1 MKKLLTISL
10 LLVGLNLFAQDTKPW
25 LFIGHYKSAKAD
37 CSDRVLVR
45 EEINGK
51 AAYELRKKEFYEEHI
66 GYSPYSDFV
75 SEKDCVIIC
84 EFKTRSVFNC
94 SRAGFKACTAFIALT
109 IEGCRKKMEQDIAL
123 YEKNRSVKPTSVY
136 ERKAFSGM

>member
-1 MKKLLTISL
+1 MKKLLSIPIL
-10 LLVGLNLFAQDTKPW
+10 LLCLNIFGQETKPC

-37 CSDRVLVR
+37 CADRVLVR

-51 AAYELRKKEFYEEHI
+51 AAYDLRKKEFYEEHN

-94 SRAGFKACTAFIALT
+94 APTGFKAFIALT

-123 YEKNRSVKPTSVY
+123 YEKNRSVNPKSIF
-136 ERKAFSGM
+136 ERLAIGGK

>member
-1 MKKLLTISL
+1 MKTLITILL
-10 LLVGLNLFAQDTKPW
+10 LLVGLNIFAQETKPC

-37 CSDRVLVR
+37 CSDRILVR

-51 AAYELRKKEFYEEHI
+51 ATYELRKKEFYEAHN

-75 SEKDCVIIC
+75 SEKESVIIC

-94 SRAGFKACTAFIALT
+94 SPTGFKAFIALT
-109 IEGCRKKMEQDIAL
+109 IEGCRKKMDQDIIL
-123 YEKNRSVKPTSVY
+123 YEKNRSVKPTPIY
-136 ERKAFSGM
+136 ERKAVGDK

>member
-1 MKKLLTISL
+1 MKKLITIPL
-10 LLVGLNLFAQDTKPW
+10 LLLCLNIFAQETRPC

-45 EEINGK
+45 EAISSK
-51 AAYELRKKEFYEEHI
+51 AEYDQRRQKFYEEHS
-66 GYSPYSDFV
+66 GYAPYSDFV

-94 SRAGFKACTAFIALT
+94 SPAGFKAFIALT
-109 IEGCRKKMEQDIAL
+109 MEGCRKKMEQDIAL
-123 YEKNRSVKPTSVY
+123 YQKNRTVNPVAVY
-136 ERKAFSGM
+136 ERNAFDGK

>member
-1 MKKLLTISL
+1 MMKKGITILLML
-10 LLVGLNLFAQDTKPW
+10 LCLNIFAQETKPC

-37 CSDRVLVR
+37 CSDRILVR

-51 AAYELRKKEFYEEHI
+51 AAYELRKKEFYEAHN

-75 SEKDCVIIC
+75 SEKESVIIC

-94 SRAGFKACTAFIALT
+94 SPTGFKAFIALT
-109 IEGCRKKMEQDIAL
+109 IEGCRNKMDQDIIL
-123 YEKNRSVKPTSVY
+123 YEKNRSVKPTPVF
-136 ERKAFSGM
+136 ERKVVGDK

>member
-1 MKKLLTISL
+1 MKKGITISL
-10 LLVGLNLFAQDTKPW
+10 LLVCMNLFAQETKPC

-37 CSDRVLVR
+37 CSDRILVR
-45 EEINGK
+45 EEINNK
-51 AAYELRKKEFYEEHI
+51 ASYELRKKEFYEEHI

-94 SRAGFKACTAFIALT
+94 SPAGFKAFIALT
-109 IEGCRKKMEQDIAL
+109 IEGCRKKMEQDIIL
-123 YEKNRSVKPTSVY
+123 HEKKRSVKPTSVY
-136 ERKAFSGM
+136 ERKAISGM

>member
-1 MKKLLTISL
+1 MNKLICIPILFLCFNI
-10 LLVGLNLFAQDTKPW
+10 FAQETKPC

-37 CSDRVLVR
+37 CSDRILVR
-45 EEINGK
+45 EEINNK

-66 GYSPYSDFV
+66 GYNPYSDFV

-94 SRAGFKACTAFIALT
+94 APTGFKAFIALT
-109 IEGCRKKMEQDIAL
+109 IEGCRKKMEQDIIL
-123 YEKNRSVKPTSVY
+123 YEKNRSVKPISVY
-136 ERKAFSGM
+136 ERKAISGM

>member
-1 MKKLLTISL
+1 MKKLICFPILFLCFNI
-10 LLVGLNLFAQDTKPW
+10 FAQETKPC

-37 CSDRVLVR
+37 CSDRILVR
-45 EEINGK
+45 EEINNK

-94 SRAGFKACTAFIALT
+94 APTGFKAFIALT
-109 IEGCRKKMEQDIAL
+109 IEGCRKKMEQDIIL

-136 ERKAFSGM
+136 ERKAISGM